1 VLRANR
7 ENEFQSSLAVLES
20 DAAKDSRKIYE
31 LVMWQSATTGP
42 AEALNWLQTL
52 PIETQTNQPAALL
65 AAQCRS
71 ALCDWTGL
79 QASLRHQNWAELEFI
94 RHAYQSLSLRG
105 QDLIS
110 SSSIE
115 WQKALT
121 AAKNRKEAL
130 LMLYRLATAW
140 NWAGQKEEL
149 LWALVRNYPTE
160 KWAAVSLSKTFLVE
174 GRTRS
179 LMALYSQQV
188 NANRLDLS
196 ARNNLAMTA
205 LLLGAWELRPHDLA
219 REVYRRAQANPA
231 YVSTYA
237 FSLHIQKKDDSAL
250 KVLEKL
256 TPQQLEDPA
265 IACYYGLILRASGK
279 VERARKYLGL
289 AANARLLPEERKLV
303 EEATAGTQIASSAM
317 AERKSF

>member
-1 VLRANR
+1 
-7 ENEFQSSLAVLES
+7 
-20 DAAKDSRKIYE
+20 
-31 LVMWQSATTGP
+31 
-42 AEALNWLQTL
+42 
-52 PIETQTNQPAALL
+52 
-65 AAQCRS
+65 
-71 ALCDWTGL
+71 
-79 QASLRHQNWAELEFI
+79 
-94 RHAYQSLSLRG
+94 
-105 QDLIS
+105 
-110 SSSIE
+110 
-115 WQKALT
+115 T

-140 NWAGQKEEL
+140 NWARQKEEL

-219 REVYRRAQANPA
+219 REVYRRAHANPA
-231 YVSTYA
+231 YASTYA

-256 TPQQLEDPA
+256 TLQQLEDPA
-265 IACYYGLILRASGK
+265 VAGYYGVVLRATGK
-279 VERARKYLGL
+279 VERAQKYLGL
-289 AANARLLPEERKLV
+289 AANAGLLPEERKLI
-303 EEATAGTQIASSAM
+303 EEATASTQIVSSVRIL